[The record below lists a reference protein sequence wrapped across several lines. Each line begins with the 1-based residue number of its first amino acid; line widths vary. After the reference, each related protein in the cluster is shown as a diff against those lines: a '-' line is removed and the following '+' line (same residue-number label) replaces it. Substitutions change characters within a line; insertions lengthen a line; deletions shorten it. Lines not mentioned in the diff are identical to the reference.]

1 MPIENRALFGILII
15 IMMLSPSVQLSQ
27 QMNDQR
33 IGDKWNK
40 LTNLKMNNNQ
50 TIKLCQTWKRWKS

>member
-50 TIKLCQTWKRWKS
+50 MIKLCQTWKRWES